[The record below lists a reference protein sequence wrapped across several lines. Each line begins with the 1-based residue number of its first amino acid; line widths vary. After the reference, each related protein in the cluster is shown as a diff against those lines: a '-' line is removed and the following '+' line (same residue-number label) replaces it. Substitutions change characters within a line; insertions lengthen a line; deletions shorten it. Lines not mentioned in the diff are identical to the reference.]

1 MINIPI
7 KNPPPAAKDSGF
19 LIRCAFMVAFL
30 LLFTSSQ
37 DIHAQENKQF
47 AIGDLIA
54 VPGQKVTGKL
64 IVEKG
69 SDAGSFIPISIIYGE
84 KPGPV
89 LTLNAGIH
97 GTEYVPVI
105 ALQKI
110 LKEIDP
116 TELSGVLVLVHVANV
131 PSYLGRGVYSN
142 PIDFKNLNRV
152 FPGKIDGTF
161 SERLAYTL
169 SNEIMEKSDYYI
181 DIHGGEFNERLLNY
195 LYYYYGCLNKEL
207 CRQTRL
213 MAHAMGNIHL
223 IPFDYSSIPDSEPS
237 VNSDI
242 EAMRRGVP
250 SITVEYGDM
259 GIVDPEMLDFAVK
272 GLKNVMRT
280 IGMLEGEPFVVKQ
293 PSYLLDV
300 YSMESESDGIFY
312 SLVDKGDKVE
322 EGALLGYITDFWG
335 NTIEEFHAPYSGI
348 IVMTYNSPAIN
359 KGEKPVIQLAKVADI
374 FNLE

>member
-1 MINIPI
+1 M
-7 KNPPPAAKDSGF
+7 AAF
-19 LIRCAFMVAFL
+19 I
-30 LLFTSSQ
+30 LLFASLQ
-37 DIHAQENKQF
+37 KVQAQETEQF
-47 AIGDLIA
+47 AIGDLVA

-69 SDAGSFIPISIIYGE
+69 SDAGSFIPISIIAGE

-110 LKEIDP
+110 LKETDP
-116 TELSGVLVLVHVANV
+116 AELSGVLVLVQVANV

-152 FPGKIDGTF
+152 FPGKEDGTF
-161 SERLAYTL
+161 AERLAYTL
-169 SNEIMEKSDYYI
+169 SNEIMGKSDYYI

-195 LYYYYGCLNKEL
+195 LYFYYGCQDKEL
-207 CRQTRL
+207 CRQSRVL
-213 MAHAMGNIHL
+213 AHAMGNTHL
-223 IPFDYSSIPDSEPS
+223 VPDDYSSIPDSEPS
-237 VNSDI
+237 KYSDI

-250 SITVEYGDM
+250 SISVEFGDM
-259 GIVDPEMLDFAVK
+259 GVVDPEILEFTIK
-272 GLKNVMRT
+272 GITNVMRT
-280 IGMLEGEPFVVKQ
+280 IGMLEGAPFVVKH

-312 SLVDKGDKVE
+312 SLVDKGDFVE
-322 EGALLGYITDFWG
+322 EGSMLGYVTDFWG
-335 NTIEEFHAPYSGI
+335 NTKEEFHAPFSGI
-348 IVMTYNSPAIN
+348 VMKTNSSPAIN
-359 KGEKPVIQLAKVADI
+359 KGEDTIILAKVADT